1 MTLDVFVFC
10 KLYYRKLFK
19 NCIYMVLDKP
29 QNDKMIYVKK
39 IPNSLYI
46 FKHEFLNNLEIKNW
60 KKLTG

>member
-46 FKHEFLNNLEIKNW
+46 FKH
-60 KKLTG
+60 